1 VRLRR
6 TLFISDLHLDE
17 SRPAIVAQFERF
29 LAEIAPGADALYILG
44 DLFEYWVGDDGLAL
58 PFFGRAAAAL
68 RGAATR
74 LPVHFM
80 HGNRDFMVA
89 SGFSRAT
96 GIEILDDPTIVDLY
110 GTRTLLMHGDTLCT
124 DDAPYQAFR
133 AQVRNP
139 AWQQAALTRPLP
151 ERLALAQGMRERS
164 EGAKQGKAMDIMDVA
179 PLAVEQAFAQS
190 GCPVMIHG
198 HTHRPGRHVHLV
210 NGQERIRWVLPDWY
224 ERGGYLEASPDGI
237 RAIADF

>member
-1 VRLRR
+1 VRLKR
-6 TLFISDLHLDE
+6 TLFVSDLHLDE

-29 LAEIAPGADALYILG
+29 LAEIAPGADGLYILG

-58 PFFGRAAAAL
+58 PFFGKAAGELRKAAA
-68 RGAATR
+68 G
-74 LPVHFM
+74 LPIHFM

-89 SGFSRAT
+89 SGFARAT
-96 GIEILDDPTIVDLY
+96 GIELVEDPTIVDLY

-139 AWQQAALTRPLP
+139 AWQQAALARPIG
-151 ERLALAQGMRERS
+151 ERLAIAQQLREKS
-164 EGAKQGKAMDIMDVA
+164 EGAKQGKAMNIMDVS
-179 PLAVEQAFAQS
+179 PLAVEEAFAKS

-198 HTHRPGRHVHLV
+198 HTHRPGRHVHRV
-210 NGQERIRWVLPDWY
+210 DGREHVRWVLPDWY

-237 RAIADF
+237 RAIAGF